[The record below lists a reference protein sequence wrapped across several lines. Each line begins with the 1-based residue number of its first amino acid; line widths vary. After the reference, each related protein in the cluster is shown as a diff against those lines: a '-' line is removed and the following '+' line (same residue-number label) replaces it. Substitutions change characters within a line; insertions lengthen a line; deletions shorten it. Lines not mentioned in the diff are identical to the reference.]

1 MDTNLAVQA
10 YVPEIHPTG
19 IIPYLLLL
27 LGGIACLVVD
37 AASGKEGSRRYLPW
51 IAGGTLLAA
60 MACFFLRLVPG
71 EPFLEN
77 TFRADAFGQLASL
90 AILSAT
96 FVMTTMGPSL
106 VRRRNL
112 PSGEFYTLILF
123 ASLGMVLLSV
133 SNELLTA
140 FIALEM
146 FALSLYVLVGIDR
159 RSSKSAEAC
168 FKYFIL
174 GAFASAFLVFGIAF
188 LYGATHTTFLTEMA
202 EAFRTGYVESIGP
215 GGEVAQVPINAMYVY
230 AGFALMFV
238 GICFKL
244 SLAPFHMWAPDVYEG
259 GNIPAVM
266 VVATASKVATF
277 AFLIHLVEALSYWEG
292 FAGGAVYII
301 TGVAVVSMLWGNI
314 AALAQTHFRRMMALS
329 SVAHSGYMTVGV
341 LVLVALPGMMSGSE
355 LEAGQLLVRQ
365 AVILYM
371 AGYTVMNV
379 LAFGVAHYVGGGG
392 HMAAYRGLVYRRPLP
407 AIGMA
412 IAMFSL
418 VGIGFTPPTIGFMG
432 KFYIFKEAVQVGF
445 IGLAVVAVL
454 ASVIS
459 AFYYLS
465 LVVTMFMR
473 EEERVAHVPLAGTP
487 EAPVQVGGEVLTRMV
502 LVTASILI
510 FVFGIFPQL
519 FIGLGE
525 TLVNGTVR

>member
-1 MDTNLAVQA
+1 MDSSLPVQA

-19 IIPYLLLL
+19 LIPFLLLL

-37 AASGKEGSRRYLPW
+37 AATGKEGSRRYLPW
-51 IAGGTLLAA
+51 IAGGTLLASIT
-60 MACFFLRLVPG
+60 CFFLRLVPG
-71 EPFLEN
+71 EVFLED
-77 TFRADAFGQLASL
+77 TFRADAFGQLASIIIL
-90 AILSAT
+90 AST

-123 ASLGMVLLSV
+123 ASLGMTLLAI

-140 FIALEM
+140 FISLEV

-159 RSSKSAEAC
+159 RSRKAAEAC
-168 FKYFIL
+168 FKYFVL

-188 LYGATHTTFLTEMA
+188 LYGAAHTTFLTEMA
-202 EAFRTGYVESIGP
+202 EVFRQGYVESVGP
-215 GGEVAQVPINAMYVY
+215 EGAVTEIPVNTMYVFV
-230 AGFALMFV
+230 GFAFMFV

-244 SLAPFHMWAPDVYEG
+244 SLAPFHMWAPDVYQG
-259 GNIPAVM
+259 GNMPAVM
-266 VVATASKVATF
+266 VVATASKVAAF
-277 AFLIHLVEALSYWEG
+277 AFLVHLVEALSYWQG
-292 FAGGAVYII
+292 FASGAVYIV
-301 TGVAVVSMLWGNI
+301 TAVAVVSMLWGNL
-314 AALAQTHFRRMMALS
+314 AALVQTNFRRMMAFS
-329 SVAHSGYMTVGV
+329 SVAHSGYMTVGI
-341 LVLVALPGMMSGSE
+341 LVLVALPGLMSGAE
-355 LEAGQLLVRQ
+355 LEAGQLLIRQ

-371 AGYTVMNV
+371 AGYTVMNI
-379 LAFGVAHYVGGGG
+379 LAFGVAYYIGGGG

-407 AIGMA
+407 AAGMA

-445 IGLAVVAVL
+445 VGIAVIALL

-459 AFYYLS
+459 AFYYLN

-473 EEERVAHVPLAGTP
+473 AETKPAEAPLAGTP
-487 EAPVQVGGEVLTRMV
+487 EAPVQVGGELLARVV
-502 LVTASILI
+502 LVTACVLI

-525 TLVNGTVR
+525 TLVNGAVR